1 MLLCCISPKGRPIS
15 HTLTETRPL
24 PVGFNS
30 SIISQEGSTYHFW
43 WTQLYN
49 FGIIASCAATQ
60 TPHTVSKGPLDLTAT
75 GHEWHHAPGW
85 SIHSVTWSNAN
96 MGTTAAGIYLP
107 LATVLVK
114 GDTMAVV
121 IRGTETF
128 GDWEAGE
135 LMPGTGRESVAVW
148 WFDEY
153 LFVCQ
158 QHTFSCQVN

>member
-1 MLLCCISPKGRPIS
+1 
-15 HTLTETRPL
+15 
-24 PVGFNS
+24 
-30 SIISQEGSTYHFW
+30 
-43 WTQLYN
+43 
-49 FGIIASCAATQ
+49 
-60 TPHTVSKGPLDLTAT
+60 
-75 GHEWHHAPGW
+75 
-85 SIHSVTWSNAN
+85 

-135 LMPGTGRESVAVW
+135 LMPGTGRESVALW

>member
-1 MLLCCISPKGRPIS
+1 
-15 HTLTETRPL
+15 
-24 PVGFNS
+24 
-30 SIISQEGSTYHFW
+30 
-43 WTQLYN
+43 
-49 FGIIASCAATQ
+49 
-60 TPHTVSKGPLDLTAT
+60 
-75 GHEWHHAPGW
+75 
-85 SIHSVTWSNAN
+85 
-96 MGTTAAGIYLP
+96 
-107 LATVLVK
+107 
-114 GDTMAVV
+114 MAVV